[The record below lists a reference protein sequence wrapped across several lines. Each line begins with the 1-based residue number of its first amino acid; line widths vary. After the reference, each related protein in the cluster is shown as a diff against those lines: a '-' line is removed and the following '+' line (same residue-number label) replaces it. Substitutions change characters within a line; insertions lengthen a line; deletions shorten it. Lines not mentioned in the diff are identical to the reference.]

1 MAEQRENC
9 NFPLKPVYCMS
20 SKFNGST
27 AIVSLWYK
35 DLLDLLLPHL
45 SLIKKKYLVLACDI
59 I

>member
-45 SLIKKKYLVLACDI
+45 SLIKKNT
-59 I
+59 